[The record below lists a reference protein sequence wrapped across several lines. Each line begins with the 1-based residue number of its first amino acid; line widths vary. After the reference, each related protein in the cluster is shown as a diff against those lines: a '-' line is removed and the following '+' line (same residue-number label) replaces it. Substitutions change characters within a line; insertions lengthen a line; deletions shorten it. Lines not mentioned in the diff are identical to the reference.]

1 MQFGFIPDE
10 IEVSERCVSRDNF
23 PALKLW
29 CWRCSEENTKRT
41 YGTYRTP
48 VSFEQEASVLKG
60 DALIEIRRTEKLV
73 RGSCWFT
80 GAVRGFP
87 HPSTLQLRKA
97 SAEKRLTTDRR
108 LFTSVIISWHT
119 TTKCRQGAKETL
131 NCTRSRGMAAN
142 YGKLVCVLRHWHKAS
157 QLPAYSLA
165 FVCIYVHKLE
175 ANLPTARL

>member
-1 MQFGFIPDE
+1 MQFGFTPDE

-60 DALIEIRRTEKLV
+60 DAFIEIRRTEKLV

-87 HPSTLQLRKA
+87 HPSTLQLRKQA
-97 SAEKRLTTDRR
+97 LRRGLPQTGDCLHQSLFPSIPQQNAGKEKKRHLIAQEVEEWQRITGSWSACYITDIRLHSCLLTALH
-108 LFTSVIISWHT
+108 LFAFMSIS
-119 TTKCRQGAKETL
+119 
-131 NCTRSRGMAAN
+131 
-142 YGKLVCVLRHWHKAS
+142 
-157 QLPAYSLA
+157 
-165 FVCIYVHKLE
+165 
-175 ANLPTARL
+175 